1 MKNLQFHYHMELEF
15 SDQVWHHTYTLK
27 CMPKTTTSQEIT
39 ECSVDIIP
47 GNKVQKG
54 TDSFG
59 NVMLYGNVDEPHSL
73 FSVDVR
79 GKAQTGISRQE
90 DADDNTDLSVYRYQT
105 PLTRPGER
113 IKALHRKV
121 MEERKTALPF
131 REDAGAQERRIREQV
146 RYYMESVHENMNYT
160 KGVTGID
167 TTAEEALQS
176 GKGVCQDYAHILLS
190 LCREERIPARY
201 VVGML
206 LGEGESHA
214 WIEAFDGKN
223 WIGFDPTNNLIVDD
237 AHIKISHGR
246 DYQDCSINRG
256 VFTGQARQKQRI
268 LVEVREEEQKA

>member
-1 MKNLQFHYHMELEF
+1 MEL
-15 SDQVWHHTYTLK
+15 
-27 CMPKTTTSQEIT
+27 
-39 ECSVDIIP
+39 
-47 GNKVQKG
+47 
-54 TDSFG
+54 
-59 NVMLYGNVDEPHSL
+59 
-73 FSVDVR
+73 
-79 GKAQTGISRQE
+79 
-90 DADDNTDLSVYRYQT
+90 
-105 PLTRPGER
+105 
-113 IKALHRKV
+113 
-121 MEERKTALPF
+121 
-131 REDAGAQERRIREQV
+131 
-146 RYYMESVHENMNYT
+146 VHENMNYT
-160 KGVTGID
+160 KGVTAID

-176 GKGVCQDYAHILLS
+176 GEGVCQDYAHILLS